1 MTIFLS
7 SPFTKGS
14 HQSSMTF
21 LPLHYSILF
30 RVFLSVCQCSKSFLF
45 FFFKDILVYYTLT
58 KTVSSIRVFLLWL
71 SHYKSSAFLISSIIH
86 MSSVSYLLL
95 VLMAITKFKKK
106 NTNLGAE
113 VWVFSQNFCTC
124 LLPQHP
130 RQTITESPHVSG
142 VFIKSLVTRG
152 TRWRSW
158 LRHKPEGRRFDSQ
171 W

>member
-106 NTNLGAE
+106 TQILVPKFGCFLKISAPVSYLSTHVRQLQSLPMFQESLLNL
-113 VWVFSQNFCTC
+113 W
-124 LLPQHP
+124 
-130 RQTITESPHVSG
+130 
-142 VFIKSLVTRG
+142 
-152 TRWRSW
+152 
-158 LRHKPEGRRFDSQ
+158 
-171 W
+171 